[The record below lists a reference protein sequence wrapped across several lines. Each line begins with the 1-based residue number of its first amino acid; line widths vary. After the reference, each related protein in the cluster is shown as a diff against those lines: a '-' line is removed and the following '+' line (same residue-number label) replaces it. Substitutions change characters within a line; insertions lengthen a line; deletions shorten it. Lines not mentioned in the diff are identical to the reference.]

1 MNDSDILYSQ
11 CFLFSCSCFHN
22 WSGSSFSSHCWVK
35 EFETPKASQQYS
47 ACCRDFKEYIST
59 CPKYADNWEINRKC
73 RDEPASL
80 VYEGVPL
87 SGLLIE
93 TNTYRHGTTKCTLSF
108 TYNLEIWGWFFQ
120 YRNPTFLEISLKT
133 ATVQLVV
140 VLHGWDVV
148 YWTSQLLNGR

>member
-59 CPKYADNWEINRKC
+59 CPEYADNWKSNRKC

-80 VYEGVPL
+80 VWRGAIV
-87 SGLLIE
+87 
-93 TNTYRHGTTKCTLSF
+93 
-108 TYNLEIWGWFFQ
+108 
-120 YRNPTFLEISLKT
+120 
-133 ATVQLVV
+133 
-140 VLHGWDVV
+140 
-148 YWTSQLLNGR
+148 WTSNWDKYILTWYYQVHTIFHIQPGNMRMILSISKSNFFENKFKNSYCAACSSTPRLGCSILNQSTS